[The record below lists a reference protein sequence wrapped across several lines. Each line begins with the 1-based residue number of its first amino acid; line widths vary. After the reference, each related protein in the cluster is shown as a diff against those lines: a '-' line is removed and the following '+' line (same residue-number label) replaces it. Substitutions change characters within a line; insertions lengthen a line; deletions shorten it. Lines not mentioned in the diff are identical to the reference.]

1 MSSDSGQPSSQEAA
15 PNLPS
20 STKVVVATTVALSF
34 ISFWRCAAI
43 VLSDLASTM
52 FYVGGI
58 TEQAIGKAAPWFVLA
73 VMLFSFAVRSIYMES
88 CSMFVRG
95 GVYVVVRDSIGPT
108 MAKLSVSALV
118 VDYVLTGPI
127 SVVSAGQYL
136 GHLFNEISELTHQ
149 SFHIDPNTFAVFFGI
164 AVTLYFWWT
173 NVKGIH
179 ESSGKAL
186 AIMQITTV
194 MVVALLIWC
203 PLTLLIRGN
212 WQLPPPPTPQNLH
225 FNHESLG
232 WLRGTFW
239 EQLPVVM
246 MVVAFGHSLLAMSGF
261 ETLAQVYREI
271 ASPKLPNLRRTANIV
286 CGYALCS
293 TGLISLFAVMIIP
306 DDIRPQYYNNLI
318 GGLSMSLAG
327 PQLLKLAFHIF
338 VVIVGVLILS
348 GAVNTSII
356 GANGVLN
363 RVAEDGVLLDFFRK
377 PHRTYGTTYRIIM
390 LISALQI
397 ATIAL
402 SRGDVLLLG
411 EAYAFGVV
419 WSFFLKGMG
428 VLALRFQR
436 NDQEYKTPFNLHV
449 GGTEIPIGL
458 MATVL
463 MLFLVAIANLFTKQI
478 ATYSGL
484 SLTSFLF
491 VIFLIS
497 ERANAAKRALQKQKG
512 LEEFNLE
519 HQQDVAQDALNA
531 RTGCVLVSVRDY
543 QRMDHLKRVLH
554 KTNLRRHDIVVMTVR
569 QLSTGAAE
577 YGLRDDQL
585 FSDYEKRL
593 FSRVVE
599 LAEKEGK
606 PVELLV
612 VPGVDPFD
620 AMVQTAQKLQATR
633 LVTGVSLRMTSD
645 ELARRIGLAWEK
657 LPEPRHAFSLEII
670 SPERPSAYVNLGPHP
685 PRLWPEDIDRLHDLW
700 LQLTAEE
707 GIGSNLHHRDVVG
720 VALRR
725 LERDLKEGP
734 RPDAIQD
741 VKREMRNS
749 Q

>member
-1 MSSDSGQPSSQEAA
+1 MSSEIGQPANTAS
-15 PNLPS
+15 PS
-20 STKVVVATTVALSF
+20 SNTTKVVIATTVALSF
-34 ISFWRCAAI
+34 ISFWRGAAI

-58 TEQAIGKAAPWFVLA
+58 TEQAIGKSAPWFVLA
-73 VMLFSFAVRSIYMES
+73 VMLFSFAVRSVYMES

-127 SVVSAGQYL
+127 SAVSAGQYL
-136 GHLFNEISELTHQ
+136 GHLLNEISEMLHQ
-149 SFHIDPNTFAVFFGI
+149 DIRIDTALFAVFFAI
-164 AVTLYFWWT
+164 AVTAYFWWM

-186 AIMQITTV
+186 RIMQITTV
-194 MVVALLIWC
+194 MVVVLLVWC
-203 PLTLLIRGN
+203 PLTLILRGN
-212 WQLPPPPTPQNLH
+212 WQLPPPPTPANLH
-225 FNHESLG
+225 FGEGALG
-232 WLRGTFW
+232 WLKGTMW
-239 EQLPVVM
+239 EQIAFVGII
-246 MVVAFGHSLLAMSGF
+246 VAFGHSLLAMSGF

-271 ASPKLPNLRRTANIV
+271 AYPKLRNLKITANIV
-286 CGYALCS
+286 CGYALLS
-293 TGLISLFAVMIIP
+293 TGLISVFAVMIIP
-306 DDIRPQYYNNLI
+306 DNVRANYYDNLI
-318 GGLSMSLAG
+318 GGLAMSLAG
-327 PQLLKLAFHIF
+327 PSLLKLGFHIF
-338 VVIVGVLILS
+338 VVIVGTLILS

-363 RVAEDGVLLDFFRK
+363 RVAEDGVLLDLFRK
-377 PHRTYGTTYRIIM
+377 PHHRFGTTYRIVN
-390 LISALQI
+390 LITILQLI
-397 ATIAL
+397 TILA
-402 SRGDVLLLG
+402 SRGNVILLG

-436 NDQEYKTPFNLHV
+436 HDQEYKTPFNLHIASR
-449 GGTEIPIGL
+449 EIPLGL
-458 MATVL
+458 IAIVVA
-463 MLFLVAIANLFTKQI
+463 LFLVAIANLFTKQI
-478 ATYSGL
+478 ATYAGI
-484 SLTSFLF
+484 SLTTLLF

-497 ERANAAKRALQKQKG
+497 ERVNHRKLKMKKKA
-512 LEEFNLE
+512 LEEFNLD
-519 HQQDVAQDALNA
+519 HQEQVDKDVLHA
-531 RTGCVLVSVRDY
+531 RPGCVLVAVRDFH
-543 QRMDHLKRVLH
+543 RMDHLKKVLE

-577 YGLRDDQL
+577 YGLRDEQL
-585 FSDYEKRL
+585 FSDYEKQL

-620 AMVQTAQKLQATR
+620 AMVQTASKLQASR
-633 LVTGVSLRMTSD
+633 LVTGVSARMTSE

-657 LPEPRHAFSLEII
+657 LPEPRHAFSLEVI
-670 SPERPSAYVNLGPHP
+670 SPDRPSSYVNLGPHP
-685 PRLWPEDIDRLHDLW
+685 PRLWPEDLDRLHEIW
-700 LQLTAEE
+700 LSLTGEE
-707 GIGSNLHHRDVVG
+707 EIGSKLHHRDVVG

-725 LERDLKEGP
+725 LERDLTGP
-734 RPDAIQD
+734 ERRQALLDIQN
-741 VKREMRNS
+741 EMRK